1 MNETPR
7 PDEPRDE
14 GPEEIDDVEEISG
27 GYQFPDSGCIPL
39 PPIPGGDLPWVD
51 YIDPLG
57 DGAKKLEL

>member
-14 GPEEIDDVEEISG
+14 GPEDLDDEVEEVSG
-27 GYQFPDSGCIPL
+27 GFQFPDGGCIP
-39 PPIPGGDLPWVD
+39 PYPVDLPWVD